1 MKTAEYGSKISP
13 PSQFLVEFYFY
24 YSYFTLLVCWAIAP
38 FLFHVILTQSRNL
51 GDFKWLIF
59 NHSFWCLALESLL
72 GLVKPLF
79 LSPAAGG
86 YQIGIFKDYGSFK
99 SCGISA
105 VMCLMFSSNCI
116 LGRNFEF

>member
-1 MKTAEYGSKISP
+1 MKAIEYASRISP
-13 PSQFLVEFYFY
+13 PLPFLVEFYIY
-24 YSYFTLLVCWAIAP
+24 YSYFTLTLCWLITP
-38 FLFHVILTQSRNL
+38 FLFYVIITQSRNL

-86 YQIGIFKDYGSFK
+86 YQVGIFRDYGSFK
-99 SCGISA
+99 TCGIA
-105 VMCLMFSSNCI
+105 AIFCFIFSSNCI
-116 LGRNFEF
+116 LGK